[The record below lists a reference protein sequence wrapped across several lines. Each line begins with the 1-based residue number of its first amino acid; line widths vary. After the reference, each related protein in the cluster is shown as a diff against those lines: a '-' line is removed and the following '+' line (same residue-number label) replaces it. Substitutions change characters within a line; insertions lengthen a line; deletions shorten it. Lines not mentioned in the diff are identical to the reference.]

1 MLPERKEPMRVSKW
15 DKQAIVK
22 SIMADV
28 PMPDKTKRRAEVQ
41 AEVVKLMSPECRKV
55 YKITP
60 DALVTLHLGDVIY
73 DGHRWD
79 HRSVVAGN
87 VTESQVQQLV
97 KKYKDE
103 DQKFYAVRDQLKAT
117 VDSCSTVKQLND
129 RLPEFK
135 KYFPTIEKPV
145 ANLPATANL
154 VADLTKLGWP
164 KGAKQSK

>member
-41 AEVVKLMSPECRKV
+41 AEVVKLMSADCRKV
-55 YKITP
+55 YKNAP
-60 DALVTLHLGDVIY
+60 HALAKIHVGDVIY
-73 DGHRWD
+73 DSYNWD
-79 HRSVVAGN
+79 NRSIVGGD
-87 VTESQVQQLV
+87 VTEAQVAELV
-97 KKYKDE
+97 KKYKEE
-103 DQKFYAVRDQLKAT
+103 DTKIYSIKTQLQAT
-117 VDSCSTVKQLND
+117 IESCSTVKQLND

>member
-1 MLPERKEPMRVSKW
+1 V
-15 DKQAIVK
+15 
-22 SIMADV
+22 
-28 PMPDKTKRRAEVQ
+28 PDKTKRRAEIQ

-55 YKITP
+55 YNTTP
-60 DALVTLHLGDVIY
+60 TALITLHVGDVIY
-73 DGHRWD
+73 DGYHWD

-87 VTESQVQQLV
+87 VTESQIQELV

-103 DQKFYAVRDQLKAT
+103 DQKVYAVRDQLKAI
-117 VDSCSTVKQLND
+117 VESCSTVKQLND

-135 KYFPTIEKPV
+135 KYFPTVEKPV

-164 KGAKQSK
+164 KGVKKAK